1 MLYLTKKVH
10 FSASHTL
17 KSGAFR
23 GHNYVLEVTLLRT
36 PGERGEA
43 SFEFEEL
50 TEAIEKKILSQVNC
64 KHLDEKTA
72 ENLVKI
78 FWNNLETAFPKGV
91 LYEIRL
97 QKAECET
104 VSYRGEP

>member
-17 KSGAFR
+17 KSGAVR
-23 GHNYVLEVTLLRT
+23 GHNYVLEVTLH
-36 PGERGEA
+36 GA
-43 SFEFEEL
+43 SLEFEPL
-50 TEAIEKKILSQVNC
+50 TEAIETKILSQVNY

-78 FWNNLETAFPKGV
+78 FWKNLETVFPKGA

-97 QKAECET
+97 QKADSET
-104 VSYRGEP
+104 VSYRGEA